1 MAKPTALATRPA
13 LAQEAAEKL
22 ERALRGFRGE
32 LTIADASEKSGLALQ
47 DAAGGLHELVARY
60 NGHLGATDKGEL
72 LFRFPDGLVK
82 PNEGAPRWLKKVGR
96 ALAGVGRFIVRAWV
110 SVVVVVYA
118 LAFGAIL
125 IALAARND
133 RDDDGVGDAVAV
145 VLRVVFEAL
154 YWTFHPFSPFYRP
167 YGFGDRRARREKK
180 PPFYERV
187 NRFVFGPPPKP
198 EPTFHEKQAQ
208 LAGEIRRLQGRIGVS
223 DVMRVTGLARG
234 EADALLS
241 RLMLDFDGDVEVTE
255 DGAIVYVFKQLRQ
268 TALAKE
274 SAPARPFWLERLVA
288 SPITGNPIESN
299 MLIAG
304 LNAFNLLA
312 SGYML
317 SNGFTLER
325 LMWVLS
331 HTGRHSPGYV
341 LDPPPPDGVPL
352 VLGLVPFAFSSALFA
367 LPVVRAFRHRSQ
379 VRKVQAENGR
389 RAVAAHIMKAAAE
402 IFPERDVVAVFE
414 QGAGRPGTPQEIL
427 AAVRSLGGDFD
438 IEQDLPVYR
447 FAELARE
454 QRALVALRAQATKDE
469 QSAGRVIF
477 SSDS

>member
-22 ERALRGFRGE
+22 ERALRGFQGE

-47 DAAGGLHELVARY
+47 DAASGLHELVARY
-60 NGHLGATDKGEL
+60 NGHLGATEKGEL
-72 LFRFPDGLVK
+72 VFRFPAGLTR
-82 PNEGAPRWLKKVGR
+82 PNAGPPRWLKKVGR
-96 ALAGVGRFIVRAWV
+96 ALAGIGRFVVRAWV
-110 SVVVVVYA
+110 SVVVVIYA

-125 IALAARND
+125 IALALKND
-133 RDDDGVGDAVAV
+133 RDDDGVGDTVAV

-154 YWTFHPFSPFYRP
+154 YWTFHPFSPFSYP
-167 YGFGDRRARREKK
+167 YGFRDRGVRREKK

-198 EPTFHEKQAQ
+198 EPTFEEKQAQ
-208 LAGEIRRLQGRIGVS
+208 LAAEIRRLQGRIGVS
-223 DVMRVTGLARG
+223 DVMRVTGLGRG

-241 RLMLDFDGDVEVTE
+241 RLMLDFDGDVQVTD

-268 TALAKE
+268 TALTHE
-274 SAPARPFWLERLVA
+274 PAPARPFWLERLVT

-304 LNAFNLLA
+304 LNGFNLLA

-317 SNGFTLER
+317 SNGYTLER
-325 LMWVLS
+325 LIWVLS
-331 HTGRHSPGYV
+331 QAGRDAPGYSF
-341 LDPPPPDGVPL
+341 DTPPPDGTPL
-352 VLGLVPFAFSSALFA
+352 VLGLVPFVFSSALFA

-379 VRKVQAENGR
+379 KRKVQAENGR
-389 RAVAAHIMKAAAE
+389 RALAAHAMKANAE
-402 IFPERDVVAVFE
+402 VLAEADVVATFE

-438 IEQDLPVYR
+438 LEQDLPVYR

-454 QRALVALRAQATKDE
+454 QRALVAERARAQNDE
-469 QSAGRVIF
+469 RNAGRIIF